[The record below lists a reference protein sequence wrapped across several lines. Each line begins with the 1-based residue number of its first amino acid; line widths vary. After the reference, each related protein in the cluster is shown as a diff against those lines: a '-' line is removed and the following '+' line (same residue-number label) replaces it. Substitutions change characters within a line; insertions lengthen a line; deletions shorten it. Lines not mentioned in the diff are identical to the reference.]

1 MANLF
6 VTRHP
11 GAREWAEQQG
21 IAVERFIKHLEPNA
35 VKAGDVVIG
44 SLPMNLVAQVC
55 AKGARYLH
63 LSLDLPI
70 EARGR
75 ELTAEE
81 MCCYGAHVE
90 EYWAERIER

>member
-1 MANLF
+1 MTTLF

-11 GAREWAEQQG
+11 GVREWAEQQG
-21 IAVERFIKHLEPNA
+21 IAVERFIEHLEPTA

-44 SLPMNLVAQVC
+44 SLPVNLAAQVC
-55 AKGARYLH
+55 ASGARYLH
-63 LSLDLPI
+63 LSLDLSL

-81 MCCYGAHVE
+81 MRRYGAHVK
-90 EYWAERIER
+90 EYRVERIEC